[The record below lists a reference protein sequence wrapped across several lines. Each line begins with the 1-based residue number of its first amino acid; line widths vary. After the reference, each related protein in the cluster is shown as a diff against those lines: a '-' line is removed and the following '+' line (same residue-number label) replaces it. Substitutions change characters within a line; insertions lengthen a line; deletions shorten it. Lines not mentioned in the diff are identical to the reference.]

1 MTEVAERNITLEG
14 LHDRFGQLDA
24 MVPIHKIRSEAF
36 NHLNNI
42 GLPKVKNEEYKYTN
56 VTKALEKNFNFAP
69 AASPS
74 KIEQTTIDEITFDGL
89 DAYRLVFINGHFSP
103 DLSDNINVKGVSVM
117 NVAKAIENIDKDFLK
132 HFGTVSSKND
142 DAFFALNT
150 SLTEDGAY
158 INIADNVVL
167 DKPLALCFIIDSS
180 DKSTYTTSRNL
191 IVTGVNSQVDILEIF
206 ATQGSEGSF
215 SNTATEIVVG
225 ENAHVN
231 FYKIQNNKENAYQVD
246 TTQVSQSRSSV
257 FSTYTFT
264 LNGAIIR
271 NNLNVAIAGEG
282 CESHMYGLYVV
293 DDKTHIDNHTVAD
306 HISPNSFSNELYK
319 GILEDNAKAVF
330 NGKVFVRKEA
340 QKTNAF
346 QSNKNILLSDTAVIN
361 TKPQLEIW
369 ADDVK
374 CTHGCTTGQLDDEAL
389 FYLRSRGLDKD
400 HARSFLLYAF
410 AIEVIEQVK
419 LDPLKEYL
427 KHIISERLH
436 KDF

>member
-14 LHDRFGQLDA
+14 LHDRFGKLDA
-24 MVPIHKIRSEAF
+24 MVSIHKIRTEAL
-36 NHLNNI
+36 NHLNTI
-42 GLPKVKNEEYKYTN
+42 GLPKIKNEEYKYTN
-56 VTKALEKNFNFAP
+56 VTKALEKNFNFTPTAT
-69 AASPS
+69 PS
-74 KIEQTTIDEITFDGL
+74 KIEQATIDEITFDGL
-89 DAYRLVFINGHFSP
+89 NAYRLVFINGHFSS
-103 DLSDNINVKGVSVM
+103 DLSDDINVKGVNVT
-117 NVAKAIENIDKDFLK
+117 NVAKAIKNNDKDFLK
-132 HFGTVSSKND
+132 HFGTVSKND

-167 DKPLALCFIIDSS
+167 DRPLALCFINDSTNEAIYS
-180 DKSTYTTSRNL
+180 TSRNL
-191 IVTGVNSQVDILEIF
+191 IVTGVSSQVDILEVF
-206 ATQGSEGSF
+206 ATQGAEGSF

-231 FYKIQNNKENAYQVD
+231 FYKIQNNKDNAYQVD
-246 TTQVSQSRSSV
+246 TTQVSQNRSSV

-271 NNLNVAIAGEG
+271 NNLNVAVVGEG

-293 DDKTHIDNHTVAD
+293 DGKTHVDNHTVAD

-319 GILEDNAKAVF
+319 GILDDTAKAVF

-346 QSNKNILLSDTAVIN
+346 QSNKNILLSDTAVVN

-374 CTHGCTTGQLDDEAL
+374 CTHGCTTGQIDEEAM

-400 HARSFLLYAF
+400 HARSFLLYAY
-410 AIEVIEQVK
+410 AIEVIEHVK